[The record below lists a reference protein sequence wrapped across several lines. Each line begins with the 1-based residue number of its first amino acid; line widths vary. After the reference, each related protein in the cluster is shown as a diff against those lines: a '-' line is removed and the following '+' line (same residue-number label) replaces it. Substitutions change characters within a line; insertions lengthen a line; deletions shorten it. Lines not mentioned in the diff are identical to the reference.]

1 MQPAI
6 PAIPAQPAHARVTLD
21 DELRAYCAVPMDS
34 AALDALCARA
44 AARRDHAFG
53 RTVTFSP
60 KVFLPITNLCR
71 NHCDYCTFRKS
82 PGQQG
87 AYTMSFHDVEDV
99 LRQGAAI
106 GCSEALLCLGDKPE
120 KAFAAYRRALQELGV
135 DSTVDHL
142 VRSCGIALSLGV
154 FPHTN
159 AGILD
164 EDDLIRLRPLNAS
177 MGLMLENSSPR
188 LCEKGMPHHKAPDK
202 RPHIRI
208 AMLETAGRLRIPF
221 TSGILIGI
229 GETREE
235 RVASLFVLRDL
246 HQQYGHIQ
254 EIIVQNF
261 RAKPTTAMA
270 AYDEPDADDLRESIA
285 LARLI
290 MPDDVSIQAPPNLA
304 PGSVEMLLDAGIN
317 DFGGV
322 SPLTPDF
329 INPEHPWPHLLGLKS
344 DVEAQN
350 RALVPRLPIYPR
362 WLNETWV
369 DAALLLSLS
378 VAQEHV
384 ATWWTRH
391 GEALLARPS
400 DLDSRV

>member
-1 MQPAI
+1 MQDAPH
-6 PAIPAQPAHARVTLD
+6 AHDVPPHD
-21 DELRAYCAVPMDS
+21 DALRAYIRAPIQRD
-34 AALDALCARA
+34 ALDALCRQA

-53 RTVTFSP
+53 SAVTFSP

-71 NHCDYCTFRKS
+71 NQCDYCTFRKS
-82 PGQQG
+82 PGQDG
-87 AYTMSFHDVEDV
+87 AYTMSFQDVENV

-120 KAFAAYRRALQELGV
+120 KAFAAYRRDLQALGV

-142 VRSCGIALSLGV
+142 VRSSAIALNLGV

-202 RPHIRI
+202 RPHVRI
-208 AMLETAGRLRIPF
+208 AMLETAGRLKIPF

-235 RVASLFVLRDL
+235 RLDSLFVLRDL
-246 HQQYGHIQ
+246 HRQYGHIQ

-270 AYDEPDADDLRESIA
+270 AADEPDADDLREAIA
-285 LARLI
+285 LARLV
-290 MPDDVSIQAPPNLA
+290 MPNDVTIQAPPNLA
-304 PGSVEMLLDAGIN
+304 PGGAQMLLDAGIN

-329 INPEHPWPHLLGLKS
+329 INPEHPWPHVLRLKT
-344 DVEAQN
+344 DVEAQD
-350 RALVPRLPIYPR
+350 RTLVPRLPIYPR

-369 DAALLLSLS
+369 DAALLPSLT
-378 VAQEHV
+378 VAQAEL
-384 ATWWTRH
+384 ASWWMRH
-391 GEALLARPS
+391 GAALLAHPS
-400 DLDSRV
+400 APVPPV